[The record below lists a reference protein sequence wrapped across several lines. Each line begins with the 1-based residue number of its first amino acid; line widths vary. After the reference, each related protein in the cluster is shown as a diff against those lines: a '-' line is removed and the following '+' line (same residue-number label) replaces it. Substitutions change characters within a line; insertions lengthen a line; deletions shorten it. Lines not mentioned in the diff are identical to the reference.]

1 MIFHSFSI
9 YRAVWDIFPSSFV
22 EVSFYSMGSCLCRTM
37 SNQVVDLDTNS
48 YPDVVVERITH
59 ISADIHEK
67 IRKRMPKKDSGE
79 SLNKNVRKIL

>member
-1 MIFHSFSI
+1 
-9 YRAVWDIFPSSFV
+9 
-22 EVSFYSMGSCLCRTM
+22 M